1 MAATH
6 LPQPIQ
12 MVMAV
17 SAVVNGGSL
26 LKPYIVKEVR
36 DSTGHVIHKGEKRV
50 RYQVIS
56 KPTADFVR
64 NAMKMV
70 VSDGG
75 GKAAKSDK
83 VKIGGKT
90 GTAQIASGGEY
101 SKGHYVASFVGFWP
115 ADKPKY
121 VMLVS
126 LGEPKGARYY
136 GGQISA
142 PIFKS
147 IAEDVEQIVPE
158 KVK

>member
-1 MAATH
+1 MQILAAYNTFNNSG
-6 LPQPIQ
+6 I
-12 MVMAV
+12 
-17 SAVVNGGSL
+17 
-26 LKPYIVKEVR
+26 YITPKIV
-36 DSTGHVIHKGEKRV
+36 
-50 RYQVIS
+50 
-56 KPTADFVR
+56 
-64 NAMKMV
+64 
-70 VSDGG
+70 
-75 GKAAKSDK
+75 DK
-83 VKIGGKT
+83 VYGNDFEERIKPEEVKRSISDMTALRMKNILKKVVEKGTGTGTKLDGLEIGGKT